1 MKRLPELYN
10 KKIDIIKKVIL
21 TRSGFLS
28 EFGMNNI
35 RIDLIDPRYRT
46 ENNQLK
52 FSELIF
58 EVELRDIDCDE
69 CDFELSSILR
79 TLEDYH
85 DRLFEASSIMIDED
99 LKVKNGTCLRGILN
113 FQIEYANSTI
123 NKVVFGVFFD
133 VGYSY

>member
-35 RIDLIDPRYRT
+35 RIDLIDAIYRT

-58 EVELRDIDCDE
+58 EVALSDIDCDD
-69 CDFELSSILR
+69 CDFELRSILR
-79 TLEDYH
+79 TLEEYQ
-85 DRLFEASSIMIDED
+85 DRLYEASSIMIDED
-99 LKVKNGTCLRGILN
+99 LKVKNGTCLRGLLN

-133 VGYSY
+133 VGRGF